1 MRITKKA
8 KRTKNI
14 NSKNSKRLN
23 MVKTPRFLV
32 IALILIVILVG
43 LIYFVFLKYSPIMN
57 FKYEGYAISGKEITE
72 NLLGA
77 SDPSDDEANGDT
89 SKNIELTK
97 IEEQGTIFKKL
108 NDYFVG
114 SKEKTEINLD
124 YPIYINNNSAIY
136 NLAEGSMLISKD
148 FEQIASYPNLSISEG
163 KIYDGSTLERA
174 DEKEYIF
181 VKTSAN
187 IFINLY
193 EIKIVT
199 TANEYT
205 IPVNSILAFTENEL
219 RYYIVKNNVLVFN
232 QINDI
237 DNNSEVQ
244 IVENSYAYEELLTK
258 LGIIKDEANNNSNEG
273 NTQNNIIQE
282 NTSNTENN
290 STKGESNNSAN
301 TNKEPTEEI
310 AQGEQVYIKP
320 EVSSTDFTAEVYT
333 AQSTLSIKDP
343 AGRIIEAP
351 TFEVYTEGNIYLR
364 RLYTNSGRIM
374 INGLK
379 PNTKYEIVGKY
390 IYLNENEQKVE
401 NTFYEGSFTTKGY
414 DALETISISKENGE
428 IYNNKIQ
435 LSKVKIT
442 SDLKAEVIKGIN
454 KIEIVADGIKTTVKN
469 EQTNMLL
476 QGKEVTLETSEGL
489 KSNKKIE
496 YVIKIY
502 DLLGEE
508 LKVENNKG
516 ETRTSKQEP
525 IARVTVKEQDIV
537 SVTLDLKLTNKDNA
551 KMENYKYIITRPNGD
566 KVKEEKLAENEKK
579 IKIDDL
585 DSNQYYEIKIY
596 TDYDIEDGK
605 GIQREKEIGKLVFAT
620 QPLSTLGTIEMKV
633 EGKDISTTKAV
644 IDYAIDEERTDKRLI
659 QILEEITIEI
669 IEKDTQEVTESKE
682 ITGEEIQK
690 LKSGEI
696 NEQTYTNLKS
706 NTIYEIRITSK
717 VKQGSKAEDIQ
728 VTYNYKEF
736 TTLRST
742 AKVEIQ
748 NQFVTGEMID
758 FDVRIEDSDNA
769 VLNNKVRM
777 ELRDED
783 GNLIDLTEVE
793 TNKEYIRK
801 TYDRLEEKKK
811 YKLSFYADQYNEG
824 STDATYKI
832 NYLIKE
838 MEILTEPGISGNI
851 GLKSLLRKTTGKNL
865 VDVESKVKWYTQCTG
880 TWGYYNKEYN
890 KEENVLKLWPGT
902 KNNSQIYT
910 YDLREYIGREVTI
923 SFNIKADDTIAS
935 IKINNSKNIK
945 KNTTNIEGWN
955 SKEYIEYQQTLIVN
969 DTGYVGIYILNG
981 TTQDNSYVYIKDLQ
995 IELGNKK
1002 TTYAPY
1008 QYTIQGEAIFSIED
1022 KRNEIVNND
1031 YYIKI
1036 YENNTEISNKRY
1048 EDIPEENTIIN
1059 GIKDIDIKE
1068 DRDYKLELLVKVRDR
1083 EYTLSTFE
1091 FNTSQGEI
1099 LGITNEE
1106 EYRDIQPEGNY
1117 IVLNDLDFR
1126 DTTSGSDMKYRFGGR
1141 FGFNGTLNYNGH
1153 TVYINILSGAIQPL
1167 FYIIEEN
1174 AEINNLNLKV
1184 YMNNDL
1190 ATNSSIFF
1198 FTNRGK
1204 INNLMFE
1211 LESSTKNLNRD
1222 LYLFGANNY
1231 GLIDN
1236 FILKL
1241 SSKLYGVNI
1250 TCIANNMGEVKN
1262 GYLYGET
1269 IEIMKYASNT
1279 YNSVLASSNCGEI
1292 ANIYSLIN
1300 INAEEIK
1307 SGDYFS
1313 KLVRN
1318 NWGAGNITNVYTVGL
1333 GTGYQIE
1340 INANSGNG
1348 GGRVSNSYY
1357 INDEIFKGTAD
1368 SKTTEKV
1375 LYDTNFQNNVLNS
1388 ENKFEVDELINQ
1400 KYYPQLKMP
1409 ECMPRQDYIS
1419 LPEVEDADLPDVVST
1434 TVLEQENK
1442 SALVQ
1447 MNVYNPS
1454 GETITNVKIENI
1466 TTNIVSQE
1474 YSEGQSSV
1482 IIELVNP
1489 IICVSTYSIM
1499 SITTKGAYN
1508 LPYTRDFEDGERYIN
1523 IDLYNEIWNID
1534 DWKTMRSLPNQNYK
1548 LMANLDFKNEQAS
1561 TFNSIRLQGILD
1573 GNNYEIININI
1584 PSNVVVPLFE
1594 SVGQNAKICNLY
1606 IKNYY
1611 ISSNY
1616 YYLSVFGASRKAT
1629 FENVHLENITLE
1641 STISGT
1647 GAQNT
1652 ALMSAAEGA
1661 IIKNCTANNVKIN
1674 VANKTSETYIG
1685 GFSAWGSSDIENSYI
1700 NNLVIEETNNTNI
1713 GGIGGLVGL
1722 LNNESY
1728 NIKNSYVIGKICS
1741 NSGNIGGLI
1750 GYGGSCTITNS
1761 YAYVDIIGN
1770 GDYIGGIIGRDT
1782 ASTSKI
1788 NNNLYIGSII
1798 NKKTTGITGA
1808 LAGNDV
1814 IGNNNYAYYTNKIN
1828 GQLVK
1833 GKNILNYEDLSQIN
1847 TYSEKLVFDANY
1859 NFETIDRGILPKLN
1873 YSNSNQ
1879 LLPNQTDIY
1888 LSTEELSVENIE
1900 KLRIDNTNLQIQ
1912 VTITN
1917 PANLV
1922 IKDLVIDDM
1931 EYTMVS
1937 NRNVDGKTYLI
1948 IQANPTKYYD
1958 TYRISKIIYEN
1969 DGKEESKEL
1978 YDLIEESFY
1987 KEISNFSDWQSIDE
2001 NGYENY
2007 RLLAD
2012 IDFSGRKDFKHN
2024 IKINKMVTNGQMH
2037 TLKNI
2042 NLSTKSGNFG
2052 LIKESKSLI
2061 ENIIF
2066 ENIKIENDDN
2076 SGNFIGVISNNYGNI
2091 NNVVFKDIT
2100 LLLNSNNNY
2109 IGCIANSDGLEIK
2122 DISLENINISA
2133 NNYIGGLFGYT
2144 RSRYVKEIEASDMTI
2159 NGYNN
2164 IGGIIGYRE
2173 QSTIEELSNIVIR
2186 GSDINGNDDVG
2197 GVWGSI
2203 SGNGY
2208 IVQDI
2213 EVTNCKVKG
2222 NSNIGGIAGASG
2234 YNHKAINN
2242 VKVEESMILGNEVVG
2257 GIIGSGG
2264 NLNNGLVQD
2273 SEIVA
2278 NNVNSSKV
2286 GGLIGNLRWNA
2297 NKSGIVNSKVSSLG
2311 NEVGGFIGNGSSG
2324 NRIFAI
2330 NTDVE
2335 GYSMVGGLVGKTST
2349 GNLDSSYTNANV
2361 KGNDAVG
2368 GIVGYIDNINMD
2380 NQTNITRIQY
2390 SYYADGTIEGKEKVG
2405 GIIGEIAKEIYDES
2419 NVDYYQRNFVQADII
2434 SESNV
2439 KVSLGIGSNPEENVK
2454 LANTYFYKYSSI
2466 NGENPN
2472 TENEPFINEEQYLVY
2487 EDLKQ
2492 RTTYTDNLNFSTAYW
2507 NFENLNNG
2515 KYPMLHDN
2523 NIILEGQEEIKLP
2536 IDSEHILE
2544 AFDETKGIDK
2554 QPEQI
2559 FEYTNKQILTYNT
2572 GSIVTSQDGAQATRT
2587 AKLYVKDNKL
2597 YAVPIILGSTADG
2610 EDIVPLANNLIIDS
2624 YNGKEYETVLGSD
2637 GRLYD
2642 LKEPIKYPKDFV
2654 NKNIESIGN
2663 NLTSDSHEVEVTYKN
2678 GDKLKF
2684 NYQTGEIISSSTATN
2699 NTDEEKVGI
2708 IDYVKEKLAEIGNV
2722 TSDETISV
2730 EQANNYEAS
2739 KELQAKLEEIPIE
2752 EAIEKQNSGK
2762 SEQDDNSKNNFENTE
2777 YNASNEANTA
2787 QGIDNNVTNNSLK
2800 EKKYITIYNEATG
2813 EYEIYDEEELLDT
2826 SKEEVVS
2833 ENEKIE
2839 ANNLDEYYASES
2851 ETKNTKLGIVW
2862 IVLSIIGVGIVLFAL
2877 KKNLRKGK

>member
-1 MRITKKA
+1 MNVLKKVA
-8 KRTKNI
+8 KKVE
-14 NSKNSKRLN
+14 NSKI
-23 MVKTPRFLV
+23 VKNPKFLV
-32 IALILIVILVG
+32 IGLMIIIVLIT
-43 LIYFVFLKYSPIMN
+43 LIYFIFLKYSPIMN

-72 NLLGA
+72 NLLG
-77 SDPSDDEANGDT
+77 SGEGDNT
-89 SKNIELTK
+89 NTNKNLELAK

-114 SKEKTEINLD
+114 NKEKTEINLN
-124 YPIYINNNSAIY
+124 YPIYINGNSSLY
-136 NLAEGSMLISKD
+136 NLSEASTLISKD
-148 FEQIASYPNLSISEG
+148 FEEITGYPNLSISEG
-163 KIYDGSTLERA
+163 KIYDGNNLERA
-174 DEKEYIF
+174 DGKEYIF
-181 VKTSAN
+181 VKTSDN

-193 EIKIVT
+193 EIRITT
-199 TANEYT
+199 TANEYV
-205 IPVNSILAFTENEL
+205 IPVNSIISFTENVI
-219 RYYIVKNNVLVFN
+219 RFYSINNNILVFN
-232 QINDI
+232 EINDI
-237 DNNSEVQ
+237 DNNSNIE
-244 IVENSYAYEELLTK
+244 IVENNSTYEELLTR
-258 LGIIKDEANNNSNEG
+258 LGIIKDETNNSKNKE

-290 STKGESNNSAN
+290 ETEDANNNSEN
-301 TNKEPTEEI
+301 TAQEPTGETN
-310 AQGEQVYIKP
+310 QGEQVYIKP

-333 AQSTLSIKDP
+333 AQSTLSIKDS

-351 TFEVYTEGNIYLR
+351 TFEIYAEGKLYLR
-364 RLYTNSGRIM
+364 RIYTNSGRIT
-374 INGLK
+374 ISGLR
-379 PNTKYEIVGKY
+379 PNTEYEVVGKY

-414 DALETISISKENGE
+414 EALGAITISKENGE

-435 LSKVKIT
+435 LNKVKIT
-442 SDLKAEVIKGIN
+442 SDLNAEVIKGIN

-469 EQTNMLL
+469 EQANMLL

-496 YVIKIY
+496 YEIKIY

-516 ETRTSKQEP
+516 ETRTSKQDP
-525 IARVTVKEQDIV
+525 VARITVKEQDIV

-551 KMENYKYIITRPNGD
+551 EMENYKYIITRPNGET
-566 KVKEEKLAENEKK
+566 VKEEKLSENETE

-596 TDYDIEDGK
+596 ADYDIEDGK
-605 GIQREKEIGKLVFAT
+605 GMQREQEIGKLVFAT
-620 QPLSTLGTIEMKV
+620 QPLSTLGSIEMQV
-633 EGKDISTTKAV
+633 EGKDISTTKAT
-644 IDYAIDEERTDKRLI
+644 IGYQIDEERTDKRLI
-659 QILEEITIEI
+659 QILEEIKIEI
-669 IEKDTQEVTESKE
+669 VEKETQEVAKE
-682 ITGEEIQK
+682 KKIRGDELEELKLGEKKEEIY
-690 LKSGEI
+690 E
-696 NEQTYTNLKS
+696 ELKS
-706 NTIYEIRITSK
+706 NTTYEIRITSK
-717 VKQGSKAEDIQ
+717 VKQGSKEEDIQ

-736 TTLRST
+736 TTLRSA

-758 FDVRIEDSDNA
+758 FDVRIEDRDNA

-801 TYDRLEEKKK
+801 TYDRLEENKK

-838 MEILTEPGISGNI
+838 IEILTEPGISGNI

-880 TWGYYNKEYN
+880 TWGYYEKTYN
-890 KEENVLKLWPGT
+890 KEENALKLWPGP
-902 KNNSQIYT
+902 KNNTQSYV
-910 YDLREYIGREVTI
+910 YDLREYIGQEVTI
-923 SFNIKADDTIAS
+923 SFQIKTEGNISNIWLQ
-935 IKINNSKNIK
+935 NNKSM
-945 KNTTNIEGWN
+945 TNLTLIEGFN
-955 SKEYIEYQQTLIVN
+955 NDEYINYEKTLIVN
-969 DTGYVGIYILNG
+969 DTGYLGLRIQNG
-981 TTQDNSYVYIKDLQ
+981 NTTDESYVYIKDLQ

-1002 TTYAPY
+1002 TAYEEY
-1008 QYTIQGEAIFSIED
+1008 KYTMQGETIFSIED

-1031 YYIKI
+1031 YYIKT
-1036 YENNTEISNKRY
+1036 YENNTEISNTRY
-1048 EDIPEENTIIN
+1048 EDIPEENAIVN

-1068 DRDYKLELLVKVRDR
+1068 NNDYKLELLVKIRDR
-1083 EYTLSTFE
+1083 EYILSTFE

-1099 LGITNEE
+1099 LGITNKE

-1126 DTTSGSDMKYRFGGR
+1126 DTTSGSDYKYRFGGR
-1141 FGFNGTLNYNGH
+1141 FGFNGNIDFNGH
-1153 TVYINILSGAIQPL
+1153 TIYVNILAGGIQPI
-1167 FYIIEEN
+1167 FYTVEEN
-1174 AEINNLNLKV
+1174 AEIKNLNLKV

-1190 ATNSSIFF
+1190 GTNGSILFL
-1198 FTNRGK
+1198 TNRGK
-1204 INNLMFE
+1204 INNLMFSLE
-1211 LESSTKNLNRD
+1211 ESSRNLNRNIF
-1222 LYLFGANNY
+1222 LFGQWNN
-1231 GLIDN
+1231 GVIDN
-1236 FILKL
+1236 FVLKL
-1241 SSKLYGVNI
+1241 TSKLYGTNI
-1250 TCIANNMGEVKN
+1250 NCVQDNQGQLKN

-1269 IEIMKYASNT
+1269 IEILKD
-1279 YNSVLASSNCGEI
+1279 SSNANNSALANSNSGEI

-1307 SGDYFS
+1307 AGDSFS
-1313 KLVRN
+1313 KLVGVN
-1318 NWGAGNITNVYTVGL
+1318 NTAGNINNVYTVGL

-1340 INANSGNG
+1340 KNANSGNG

-1368 SKTTEKV
+1368 LKTTEKV

-1442 SALVQ
+1442 RALVQ

-1454 GETITNVKIENI
+1454 GETITNVQIENI
-1466 TTNIVSQE
+1466 TANIVSQE

-1489 IICVSTYSIM
+1489 IICVSTYSII

-1508 LPYTRDFEDGERYIN
+1508 LPYTRDFEDGERHIN

-1548 LMANLDFKNEQAS
+1548 LMANLDFKNEQAN
-1561 TFNSIRLQGILD
+1561 TYNSINLQGILD
-1573 GNNYEIININI
+1573 GNNYEITNINI
-1584 PSNVVVPLFE
+1584 SSNVSVPLF
-1594 SVGQNAKICNLY
+1594 SNVSQKAKICNLY
-1606 IKNYY
+1606 INNYY

-1616 YYLSVFGASRKAT
+1616 YYLSVFGTSRNTT

-1641 STISGT
+1641 STMSGT

-1652 ALMSAAEGA
+1652 ALMSTAEGS
-1661 IIKNCTANNVKIN
+1661 IIKNCTANNVKIK
-1674 VANKTSETYIG
+1674 VSNKTSETYIG
-1685 GFSAWGSSDIENSYI
+1685 GFSALGSADIENSYI

-1722 LNNESY
+1722 LSNASY
-1728 NIKNSYVIGKICS
+1728 NIKNSYVTGKIYS
-1741 NSGNIGGLI
+1741 NSGNVGGII
-1750 GYGGSCTITNS
+1750 GYGSSCTITNS

-1770 GDYIGGIIGRDT
+1770 GDYIGGIIGRET

-1808 LAGNDV
+1808 LSGNDV
-1814 IGNNNYAYYTNKIN
+1814 IGNNNYSYYTNKIN
-1828 GQLVK
+1828 GQLVNE
-1833 GKNILNYEDLSQIN
+1833 KNILNYEDLSQIN
-1847 TYSEKLVFDANY
+1847 TYSEKLAFDTNY
-1859 NFETIDRGILPKLN
+1859 NYETVDSGILPKLN
-1873 YSNSNQ
+1873 YINSNQ

-1888 LSTEELSVENIE
+1888 LPKEELSIENIE
-1900 KLRIDNTNLQIQ
+1900 KLRMDNNNLQIQ

-1931 EYTMVS
+1931 EYTIIS
-1937 NRNVDGKTYLI
+1937 NRNVDGRTYLT
-1948 IQANPTKYYD
+1948 IQASPTKYYD
-1958 TYRISKIIYEN
+1958 TYRISEIIYEN
-1969 DGKEESKEL
+1969 DGKEASKEL

-2007 RLLAD
+2007 RILAD

-2091 NNVVFKDIT
+2091 NNVLFKDIT

-2133 NNYIGGLFGYT
+2133 NNCIGGLFGYT

-2173 QSTIEELSNIVIR
+2173 QSTIEELSNIEIR
-2186 GSDINGNDDVG
+2186 GSDINGNDYVG

-2222 NSNIGGIAGASG
+2222 NSNIGGIAGSSG
-2234 YNHKAINN
+2234 YNLQAINN
-2242 VKVEESMILGNEVVG
+2242 VNVEESMILGNEVVG
-2257 GIIGSGG
+2257 GLIGYGG
-2264 NLNNGLVQD
+2264 NLNNGLVQN

-2278 NNVNSSKV
+2278 NNVNSSEV
-2286 GGLIGNLRWNA
+2286 GGLIGNLGWSA

-2311 NEVGGFIGNGSSG
+2311 NEVGGVIGNGSSS

-2349 GNLDSSYTNANV
+2349 GDLNNSYTNANV

-2368 GIVGYIDNINMD
+2368 GLVGYLDNIDMD

-2405 GIIGEIAKEIYDES
+2405 GIIGEIAKEIYDAS
-2419 NVDYYQRNFVQADII
+2419 NVDYYQSNYVQADII
-2434 SESNV
+2434 SENNV
-2439 KVSLGIGSNPEENVK
+2439 KASLGIGSNPEENEK
-2454 LANTYFYKYSSI
+2454 LASTYYYKYSSI

-2472 TENEPFINEEQYLVY
+2472 TENEPFINEEQYLIY

-2492 RTTYTDNLNFSTAYW
+2492 KTTYTSNLNFSTAYW
-2507 NFENLNNG
+2507 NFDSLNNDN
-2515 KYPMLHDN
+2515 YPMLHEN
-2523 NIILEGQEEIKLP
+2523 NILLEGQVTINLP
-2536 IDSEHILE
+2536 KDLEHKVE
-2544 AFDETKGIDK
+2544 NFDEPIDK
-2554 QPEQI
+2554 QSEEFNAQSEQT
-2559 FEYTNKQILTYNT
+2559 FEYSDKTIQTYSTYSVITSSDGTQVTRNT
-2572 GSIVTSQDGAQATRT
+2572 
-2587 AKLYVKDNKL
+2587 KLYVKDNNL
-2597 YAVPIILGSTADG
+2597 YAIPLVLNSETSEGSEIIP
-2610 EDIVPLANNLIIDS
+2610 VANNLILDN

-2637 GRLYD
+2637 GKLYD
-2642 LKEPIKYPKDFV
+2642 LKESIEYPENFV
-2654 NKNIESIGN
+2654 NSDIESIGN
-2663 NLTSDSHEVEVTYKN
+2663 NLNSDSHEVEVLYKN
-2678 GDKLKF
+2678 GDKIKF
-2684 NYQTGEIISSSTATN
+2684 NYQTGEIISSSESDTS
-2699 NTDEEKVGI
+2699 DGVGLF
-2708 IDYVKEKLAEIGNV
+2708 DYIKERISEIGNSN
-2722 TSDETISV
+2722 SDLSQEL
-2730 EQANNYEAS
+2730 ANKYEDS
-2739 KELQAKLEEIPIE
+2739 KELQSKLEKTSVE
-2752 EAIEKQNSGK
+2752 EAIEKQN
-2762 SEQDDNSKNNFENTE
+2762 NSNYIENGVTTTENNE
-2777 YNASNEANTA
+2777 
-2787 QGIDNNVTNNSLK
+2787 TNNSLK
-2800 EKKYITIYNEATG
+2800 ENKYISMYNEETRQ
-2813 EYEIYDEEELLDT
+2813 YEIYNEEELLDT

-2839 ANNLDEYYASES
+2839 ANNLSEYYASEG
-2851 ETKNTKLGIVW
+2851 ETKNTNMGIVW
-2862 IVLSIIGVGIVLFAL
+2862 IVLSIIGVGIILFVLGIRGRSSKSL
-2877 KKNLRKGK
+2877 

>member
-1 MRITKKA
+1 MNVVKKVTN
-8 KRTKNI
+8 KI
-14 NSKNSKRLN
+14 ENSKIIKNPK
-23 MVKTPRFLV
+23 FLV
-32 IALILIVILVG
+32 IGLIIVIVIIS
-43 LIYFVFLKYSPIMN
+43 LIYFIFLKYSPIMN

-77 SDPSDDEANGDT
+77 DSEDSASAGLNA
-89 SKNIELTK
+89 SKNLELAK

-108 NDYFVG
+108 DDYFVG
-114 SKEKTEINLD
+114 NKEKTEINLN
-124 YPIYINNNSAIY
+124 YPIYINNNSTIY
-136 NLAEGSMLISKD
+136 NLAEDTTLISKE
-148 FEQIASYPNLSISEG
+148 FEQISGYPNLSISEG
-163 KIYDGSTLERA
+163 KIYDGNNLERT
-174 DEKEYIF
+174 DGKEYIF
-181 VKTSAN
+181 VKTPDN

-193 EIKIVT
+193 EIKITT

-205 IPVNSILAFTENEL
+205 IPVNSIIAFTENTI
-219 RYYIVKNNVLVFN
+219 RYYIVNNNVLVFN
-232 QINDI
+232 EITDI
-237 DNNSEVQ
+237 DNNSNVE
-244 IVENSYAYEELLTK
+244 IVENSYTYEELLTR
-258 LGIIKDEANNNSNEG
+258 LGIIENKNTTENEQEE
-273 NTQNNIIQE
+273 QNNIIQE
-282 NTSNTENN
+282 DTTNTENN
-290 STKGESNNSAN
+290 EIKDESDSSENDNQEENGETA
-301 TNKEPTEEI
+301 E
-310 AQGEQVYIKP
+310 GGQVYIKP

-351 TFEVYTEGNIYLR
+351 TFEVYAEGKLYLR
-364 RLYTNSGRIM
+364 RIYTNSGRIT

-379 PNTKYEIVGKY
+379 PNTEYEIKGKY

-401 NTFYEGSFTTKGY
+401 NTFYEGKFATKGY
-414 DALETISISKENGE
+414 EALSAITISKENGE

-435 LSKVKIT
+435 LVKVKIT
-442 SDLKAEVIKGIN
+442 SDLNAEVIKGIN

-469 EQTNMLL
+469 DQANMLL

-496 YVIKIY
+496 YEIKIY

-516 ETRTSKQEP
+516 ETRTSKQNP
-525 IARVTVKEQDIV
+525 VARVTVKEQDIV

-551 KMENYKYIITRPNGD
+551 KMENYKYIITRPNGET
-566 KVKEEKLAENEKK
+566 VKEEKLSENEKE

-585 DSNQYYEIKIY
+585 DSNQYYEIKI
-596 TDYDIEDGK
+596 TADYDIEDGK
-605 GIQREKEIGKLVFAT
+605 GMQREQEIGKLVFAT
-620 QPLSTLGTIEMKV
+620 QPLSTLGSIEMQV
-633 EGKDISTTKAV
+633 EGKDISTTKATV
-644 IDYAIDEERTDKRLI
+644 GYQIDEERTDKRLI
-659 QILEEITIEI
+659 QILEEIKIEI
-669 IEKDTQEVTESKE
+669 VEKETQEMAKEKE
-682 ITGEEIQK
+682 IRGEELEQ
-690 LKSGEI
+690 LRLGEKQEE
-696 NEQTYTNLKS
+696 NYEGLKS
-706 NTIYEIRITSK
+706 NTTYEIRITSK
-717 VKQGSKAEDIQ
+717 VKQGSKEEEIQ

-758 FDVRIEDSDNA
+758 FDVRIEDKDNA

-777 ELRDED
+777 ELRDASN
-783 GNLIDLTEVE
+783 NLIDLQEIA
-793 TNKEYIRK
+793 TNEEYIRK
-801 TYDRLEEKKK
+801 TYEKLEENQT
-811 YKLSFYADQYNEG
+811 YRLSFYADQYNEG
-824 STDATYKI
+824 STDETYKV

-838 MEILTEPGISGNI
+838 IEIITEPGISGEI

-880 TWGYYNKEYN
+880 TWSYYGKEYN
-890 KEENVLKLWPGT
+890 KEENVLKLWPGNVT
-902 KNNSQIYT
+902 RTQSYT
-910 YDLREYIGREVTI
+910 YDLREYIGQEVTI
-923 SFNIKADDTIAS
+923 SFKIKADDTIA
-935 IKINNSKNIK
+935 KIRLNNNK
-945 KNTTNIEGWN
+945 KVNTNLTDITGWN
-955 SKEYIEYQQTLIVN
+955 SKEYIDYQQTLIVN
-969 DTGYVGIYILNG
+969 DTGYLGISIQNG
-981 TTQDNSYVYIKDLQ
+981 TTQDESYAYIKDLQ

-1002 TTYAPY
+1002 TIYEPY
-1008 QYTIQGEAIFSIED
+1008 KYTMQGEAIFSIED

-1031 YYIKI
+1031 YYIKV
-1036 YENNTEISNKRY
+1036 YENGEETSNTRY

-1068 DRDYKLELLVKVRDR
+1068 NKDYKLELLVKVRNR

-1126 DTTSGSDMKYRFGGR
+1126 DIISGSDTKYRFGGS
-1141 FGFNGTLNYNGH
+1141 FGFNGSLNYNGH
-1153 TVYINILSGAIQPL
+1153 TVYLNILSGGIQPL
-1167 FYIIEEN
+1167 FYYIEEN
-1174 AEINNLNLKV
+1174 AEIKNLNLKV

-1190 ATNSSIFF
+1190 ATNGSILFV
-1198 FTNRGK
+1198 TNRGK
-1204 INNLMFE
+1204 INNLMFS
-1211 LESSTKNLNRD
+1211 LEESTRNLNRNM
-1222 LYLFGANNY
+1222 YLFGQNNY
-1231 GLIDN
+1231 GMIDN
-1236 FILKL
+1236 FVFRLV
-1241 SSKLYGVNI
+1241 SKLYGTAINCVNLN
-1250 TCIANNMGEVKN
+1250 TGQLKN

-1269 IEIMKYASNT
+1269 IEILKYASNT
-1279 YNSVLASSNCGEI
+1279 NNTVLVNSNSGEI

-1307 SGDYFS
+1307 SGDYFT
-1313 KLVRN
+1313 KLVCVN
-1318 NWGAGNITNVYTVGL
+1318 NGAGNINNVYTVGL

-1340 INANSGNG
+1340 KNANSGNG

-1357 INDEIFKGTAD
+1357 MNDEIFKGTAD
-1368 SKTTEKV
+1368 LKTTEKV
-1375 LYDTNFQNNVLNS
+1375 LYDANFQNNVLNS
-1388 ENKFEVDELINQ
+1388 ENKFEVEELINQ
-1400 KYYPQLKMP
+1400 KYYPQLKLP

-1434 TVLEQENK
+1434 TILERENK

-1454 GETITNVKIENI
+1454 GETITNVQIENI
-1466 TTNIVSQE
+1466 TANIVSQE

-1523 IDLYNEIWNID
+1523 IDLYNEIWSID

-1584 PSNVVVPLFE
+1584 SNATVPLFE

-1611 ISSNY
+1611 ISSKY

-1641 STISGT
+1641 STMSGT

-1652 ALMSAAEGA
+1652 ALMSTAEGA

-1674 VANKTSETYIG
+1674 VSNKTSETYIG
-1685 GFSAWGSSDIENSYI
+1685 GFSAWGSADIENSYI
-1700 NNLVIEETNNTNI
+1700 NNLAIEETNNTNI

-1722 LNNESY
+1722 LSNESY
-1728 NIKNSYVIGKICS
+1728 NIKNSYVTGKICS
-1741 NSGNIGGLI
+1741 NSGNVGGLI

-1814 IGNNNYAYYTNKIN
+1814 MGNNNYAYYTNKIN
-1828 GQLVK
+1828 GQLVN

-1847 TYSEKLVFDANY
+1847 TYSEKLAFDANY
-1859 NFETIDRGILPKLN
+1859 NYETVDSGKLPKLN
-1873 YSNSNQ
+1873 YINSNQ

-1888 LSTEELSVENIE
+1888 LPKEELSIENIE
-1900 KLRIDNTNLQIQ
+1900 KLRMDNNNLQIQ
-1912 VTITN
+1912 IIITN
-1917 PANLV
+1917 TENLV

-1931 EYTMVS
+1931 EYTIIS
-1937 NRNVDGKTYLI
+1937 NRNIDGRTYLT
-1948 IQANPTKYYD
+1948 IQASPTKYYD
-1958 TYRISKIIYEN
+1958 TYRISEIIYEN

-2007 RLLAD
+2007 RILAD
-2012 IDFSGRKDFKHN
+2012 IDFSGRTEFKHN
-2024 IKINKMVTNGQMH
+2024 IKINKMITDGQIH

-2042 NLSTKSGNFG
+2042 NLYTNSGNFG

-2061 ENIIF
+2061 ENINF
-2066 ENIKIENDDN
+2066 ENIKIENGSN
-2076 SGNFIGVISNNYGNI
+2076 SGDYIGVISNNHGNI
-2091 NNVVFKDIT
+2091 NNISFTDIT
-2100 LLLNSNNNY
+2100 LLLNSSNNY
-2109 IGCIANSDGLEIK
+2109 IGCIANSDGLEIEN
-2122 DISLENINISA
+2122 ISLENINISA
-2133 NNYIGGLFGYT
+2133 NNYVGVLFGNAQ
-2144 RSRYVKEIEASDMTI
+2144 SRYIKEIEASNIII
-2159 NGYNN
+2159 NGNNN
-2164 IGGIIGYRE
+2164 IGGVIGLRKLF
-2173 QSTIEELSNIVIR
+2173 TIEELSNVIIKN
-2186 GSDINGNDDVG
+2186 SDINGNDNIG
-2197 GVWGSI
+2197 GVWGSV

-2213 EVTNCKVKG
+2213 EVINCKVGG
-2222 NSNIGGIAGASG
+2222 NSNIGGIAGYSG
-2234 YNHKAINN
+2234 YNTQAINN
-2242 VKVEESMILGNEVVG
+2242 VKVEESRIVGNEAVG
-2257 GIIGSGG
+2257 GTIGYGG

-2273 SEIVA
+2273 SEIIA

-2286 GGLIGNLRWNA
+2286 GGVIGNLGWSA

-2311 NEVGGFIGNGSSG
+2311 NEVGGVIGNGSSS

-2349 GNLDSSYTNANV
+2349 GDLNNSYTNANV

-2368 GIVGYIDNINMD
+2368 GLVGYIDNINMD

-2390 SYYADGTIEGKEKVG
+2390 SYYVDGTIEGKEKIG
-2405 GIIGEIAKEIYDES
+2405 GTIGEIAKELYDAS

-2434 SESNV
+2434 SESDV

-2454 LANTYFYKYSSI
+2454 LANTYYYKYSSI

-2492 RTTYTDNLNFSTAYW
+2492 KTTYTSNLKFSTTYW
-2507 NFENLNNG
+2507 NFDSLNNDN
-2515 KYPMLHDN
+2515 YPMLHEN
-2523 NIILEGQEEIKLP
+2523 NILLEGQVTINLP
-2536 IDSEHILE
+2536 KDSEHKVE
-2544 AFDETKGIDK
+2544 NFDEAIDMQSKGDNALA
-2554 QPEQI
+2554 EQS
-2559 FEYTNKQILTYNT
+2559 FEYSDKTILTYST
-2572 GSIVTSQDGAQATRT
+2572 YSLITSSDGTKATRN
-2587 AKLYVKDNKL
+2587 AKLYVKDNTL
-2597 YAVPIILGSTADG
+2597 YALPTVLAVDEKGNEIIP
-2610 EDIVPLANNLIIDS
+2610 VANNLIIDS
-2624 YNGKEYETVLGSD
+2624 YNEKEYETVLGSD
-2637 GRLYD
+2637 GKLYD
-2642 LKEPIKYPKDFV
+2642 LKEPIEYPENFV
-2654 NKNIESIGN
+2654 NADIESIGN
-2663 NLTSDSHEVEVTYKN
+2663 NLKNDLHEVEVIYKN
-2678 GDKLKF
+2678 GDKIKF
-2684 NYQTGEIISSSTATN
+2684 NYQTGEVISSSKAE
-2699 NTDEEKVGI
+2699 DAEKTGLF
-2708 IDYVKEKLAEIGNV
+2708 DYLKEKISEIGNSNSGV
-2722 TSDETISV
+2722 AQEIT
-2730 EQANNYEAS
+2730 NKYEAS
-2739 KELQAKLEEIPIE
+2739 KELQTKLEETSVE
-2752 EAIEKQNSGK
+2752 EAIEKQNIAN
-2762 SEQDDNSKNNFENTE
+2762 SEQGTE
-2777 YNASNEANTA
+2777 GVTTTE
-2787 QGIDNNVTNNSLK
+2787 NNVTNNSLT
-2800 EKKYITIYNEATG
+2800 EDKYISIYNEETG
-2813 EYEIYDEEELLDT
+2813 EYEIYNEEELLDT

-2839 ANNLDEYYASES
+2839 ANNLSEYYASEG
-2851 ETKNTKLGIVW
+2851 ETKNTKMGIVW
-2862 IVLSIIGVGIVLFAL
+2862 IVVSIIGVGIILFVL
-2877 KKNLRKGK
+2877 KKNLKKKA